1 MTSDGIPVQVGHP
14 GLLVLVGAAG
24 SGKTTL
30 AARLF
35 APDEVI
41 SSDELRAVVSGDAA
55 DQRAT
60 RTAFGILHREV
71 GRRLTQGRLVVVDAT
86 SVEPAARRSLLQRA
100 AAARVPATALVLAI
114 PDELVH
120 ARNAARPGRP
130 VPRDVVERHLVRMA
144 DLVGAG
150 VPAAIATL
158 RGEGFAAVVV
168 VRRDD
173 EIGRL
178 EIVRGPA
185 VSPR

>member
-1 MTSDGIPVQVGHP
+1 MSGRMSPK
-14 GLLVLVGAAG
+14 G
-24 SGKTTL
+24 S
-30 AARLF
+30 
-35 APDEVI
+35 
-41 SSDELRAVVSGDAA
+41 VS
-55 DQRAT
+55 RYW
-60 RTAFGILHREV
+60 LY
-71 GRRLTQGRLVVVDAT
+71 
-86 SVEPAARRSLLQRA
+86 
-100 AAARVPATALVLAI
+100 
-114 PDELVH
+114 
-120 ARNAARPGRP
+120 AARPGRP